1 MKVVGTDVDHAGK
14 PILTIGTR
22 DTSVMIGTLTDLLIR
37 DGGITATESL
47 TGRVTGAIT
56 IGTRADIKPGV
67 AATAKHSHS

>member
-1 MKVVGTDVDHAGK
+1 MDADPAGE

-47 TGRVTGAIT
+47 TGRVTGGIT
-56 IGTRADIKPGV
+56 IGTRADIKIGV
-67 AATAKHSHS
+67 AKAAKHSNS